1 MQISGWN
8 FFVVVKKLKKN
19 GKIPLFSPPSLL
31 LKSSPLTVLAPTVN
45 NRGKVKRINGGTDFK
60 TAAYILKENHFQNDL
75 FQV

>member
-8 FFVVVKKLKKN
+8 FFVVVKKFKKD

-45 NRGKVKRINGGTDFK
+45 NRGRVKRINGGTDFK
-60 TAAYILKENHFQNDL
+60 TAAYILKQNHFQNDL

>member
-1 MQISGWN
+1 ME
-8 FFVVVKKLKKN
+8 
-19 GKIPLFSPPSLL
+19 KIPLFSSPSLL

-60 TAAYILKENHFQNDL
+60 TAAYTLKENHFQNDL